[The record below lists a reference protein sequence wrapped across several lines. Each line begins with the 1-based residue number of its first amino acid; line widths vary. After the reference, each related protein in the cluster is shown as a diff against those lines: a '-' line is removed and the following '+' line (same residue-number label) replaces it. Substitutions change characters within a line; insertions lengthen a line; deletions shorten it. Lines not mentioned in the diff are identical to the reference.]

1 MGIRRRR
8 RAALRLQP
16 RRGHEPLS
24 AETKYALSIRL
35 VGPTITGKR
44 VEGPVVIGDLL
55 TACSGDDA
63 KLARKR
69 GGSRRGHAGCKKR
82 RPGVRAL
89 SGADDPATALGYE
102 VVKRSTLR
110 VHQDRTQGH
119 VARDEHAGGGR
130 RWCGS
135 RSRGCGWRRCRR
147 RCGARSRGR
156 RRRGARRWSGAGC
169 AGGPAGGKQYRCD
182 EGQQYFYG
190 HLLFTSKVAIACS
203 QESCSRARYSK
214 L

>member
-44 VEGPVVIGDLL
+44 VQGPVVIGDLL

-69 GGSRRGHAGCKKR
+69 GASRRGHAGRKKR

-102 VVKRSTLR
+102 VVKGSTLL
-110 VHQDRTQGH
+110 VDQDRTQGH
-119 VARDEHAGGGR
+119 VARDKDAGRGR
-130 RWCGS
+130 RWRWS
-135 RSRGCGWRRCRR
+135 RRRDRGWRRR

-156 RRRGARRWSGAGC
+156 RRCGARRWSGAGC
-169 AGGPAGGKQYRCD
+169 ASGPAGGKQYRCD